1 MAFKIVFTVL
11 AIALAI
17 GLGLGAALDVSQAW
31 DVWAYHLPFAA
42 RLVGIADAGS
52 YAFSAENAAR
62 FAGFPLVAEAL
73 QGLFWRLTGRP
84 ESANFVALSS
94 LFALVGYLTRVH
106 RVPAAVALLAF
117 LGIPLVQTHATG
129 CYIDLPSNVCAVLLL
144 LTVYRGVVRREQVT
158 LQALVLA
165 ALAANM
171 KFQLLPIV
179 VVALGVL
186 FLFSQ
191 RRWML
196 VLAVPIVLA
205 TPIKNVVMH
214 HNPVWPVE
222 VHALGIDFPY
232 AETAYASS
240 PVYLEKVS
248 RPQRFAWS
256 VLEVGLAPIESQRR
270 WSVDQYTPP
279 SEPGY
284 RMGGFF
290 GAYVAVNLAAL
301 LAYAAWKRSRAALLA
316 VAFVGGATA
325 VTCMLP
331 QSHELRYY
339 LYWMLLL
346 VSMNLALWAPEFPRA
361 TGLVAAC
368 ACAVVLWG
376 TSARYVYPSGDS
388 FATLVHDKVDRA
400 LLDRAAPGQPL
411 CVAREPWTF
420 LYAPM
425 FHPERPPYTVQ
436 EATRESE
443 CTR

>member
-1 MAFKIVFTVL
+1 MALKIALAVL

-42 RLVGIADAGS
+42 RIVGIADPTA
-52 YAFSAENAAR
+52 YTFSAENAAR
-62 FAGFPLVAEAL
+62 FAGFPLAAEAL

-84 ESANFVALSS
+84 ESSNFVALFS
-94 LFALVGYLTRVH
+94 LFALLTYLFRMH
-106 RVPAAVALLAF
+106 RVPLAVALLAF

-129 CYIDLPSNVCAVLLL
+129 CYIDLPSNVCATLLL
-144 LTVYRGVVRREQVT
+144 LTVYRGVVRRERVA
-158 LQALVLA
+158 LQAVVLA

-186 FLFSQ
+186 FVFTPK
-191 RRWML
+191 RWL
-196 VLAVPIVLA
+196 IVLAIPVVLA
-205 TPIKNVVMH
+205 TPVKNLAMH
-214 HNPVWPVE
+214 GNPVWPVE
-222 VHALGIDFPY
+222 VHALGIHFPF

-240 PVYLEKVS
+240 PVYLEKAS
-248 RPQRFAWS
+248 RPRRFVWS
-256 VLEVGLAPIESQRR
+256 VFEVGLAPIASQRR

-290 GAYVAVNLAAL
+290 GAYVAVNGIAL
-301 LAYAAWKRSRAALLA
+301 IAYAWWRRSRESWMAL
-316 VAFVGGATA
+316 AFVAGATA

-346 VSMNLALWAPEFPRA
+346 VSMNLVLWAPAFPRA
-361 TGLVAAC
+361 TGLVAAG

-376 TSARYVYPSGDS
+376 TAARYVYPSGDS
-388 FATLVHDKVDRA
+388 FAKLVHDKVDRA
-400 LLDRAAPGQPL
+400 ILDRAGPEQRL

-425 FHPERPPYTVQ
+425 FHPEHPGYTVQ
-436 EATRESE
+436 EATTESD